1 MAAFWRPLMPEFSV
15 ARLPEVFVS
24 DKTISKNVYAAV
36 AKGQL
41 RKLGSRL
48 YTRNLTD
55 DPEKLVRRNWY
66 GLVANYFPDAV
77 IADRTAL
84 ENKPAEDGSI
94 FLISAKTR
102 EVNCLASFFAR
113 ATVRGRLKATGR
125 SRASGSHRRRE
136 PSL

>member
-55 DPEKLVRRNWY
+55 DPDKLVRRNWY
-66 GLVANYFPDAV
+66 GLVANYFPDRSEERRV
-77 IADRTAL
+77 GK
-84 ENKPAEDGSI
+84 E
-94 FLISAKTR
+94 
-102 EVNCLASFFAR
+102 CAS
-113 ATVRGRLKATGR
+113 TLR
-125 SRASGSHRRRE
+125 SRWSPYH
-136 PSL
+136 

>member
-1 MAAFWRPLMPEFSV
+1 MVAFWRPLMPEFSV

-24 DKTISKNVYAAV
+24 DKTISKNVHAAV

-84 ENKPAEDGSI
+84 ENDRKS
-94 FLISAKTR
+94 TR
-102 EVNCLASFFAR
+102 LNS
-113 ATVRGRLKATGR
+113 
-125 SRASGSHRRRE
+125 SHKCA
-136 PSL
+136 P

>member
-84 ENKPAEDGSI
+84 ENKPAEAAST
-94 FLISAKTR
+94 LPLSPPPR
-102 EVNCLASFFAR
+102 PLALPALPPR
-113 ATVRGRLKATGR
+113 PPPRPPPTHT
-125 SRASGSHRRRE
+125 
-136 PSL
+136 PPPPPPP

>member
-1 MAAFWRPLMPEFSV
+1 MRISDWSSDVCSSDLPEFSV

-24 DKTISKNVYAAV
+24 DKTISKNVHAAV

-77 IADRTAL
+77 IARSEEHTSELQSLMRISYAVFCL
-84 ENKPAEDGSI
+84 KKNKH
-94 FLISAKTR
+94 K
-102 EVNCLASFFAR
+102 
-113 ATVRGRLKATGR
+113 
-125 SRASGSHRRRE
+125 
-136 PSL
+136 

>member
-1 MAAFWRPLMPEFSV
+1 MVAFWRPLMPEFSV

-24 DKTISKNVYAAV
+24 DKTISKNVHAAV

-84 ENKPAEDGSI
+84 ENRPAEDGRSEEHTSELQSLMRI
-94 FLISAKTR
+94 TYDVFCLKKKKT
-102 EVNCLASFFAR
+102 
-113 ATVRGRLKATGR
+113 
-125 SRASGSHRRRE
+125 
-136 PSL
+136 